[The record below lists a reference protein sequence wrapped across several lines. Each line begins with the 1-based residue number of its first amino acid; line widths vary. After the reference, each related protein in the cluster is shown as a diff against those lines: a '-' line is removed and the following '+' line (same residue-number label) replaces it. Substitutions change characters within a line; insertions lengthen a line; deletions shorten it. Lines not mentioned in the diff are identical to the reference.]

1 LRPIKRSRNSESR
14 KPGAV
19 RLTQL
24 SIETICL
31 GAHQGTSATQQLGLR
46 VIFPLQCRAARFE
59 GHHWL
64 AHDVAFNRPPTP
76 YRRFDLCLLQ
86 GEMIRRNCFAL
97 RSTAST
103 SRLPSCGRCAQ
114 NGGGGPISRPQTPPW
129 KWRRHKSDARSRP
142 RRGRKSA
149 PPQRRDGTGREKRG
163 QRNKSRKRRPGK
175 RRKKPKPQKAKRL
188 PPRQE
193 KRRERKGN
201 LNRAD

>member
-1 LRPIKRSRNSESR
+1 EIEDQSVNRIWHHGRDSWVILTGLRIAPTSSLSPPNAGDNWHAHSTFTRDLLAARPVHPHVGSNGRSLRPIKRSRNSESR

-31 GAHQGTSATQQLGLR
+31 GAHHGTSATQQLGLR

-64 AHDVAFNRPPTP
+64 AHDVAFNRLPTL

-103 SRLPSCGRCAQ
+103 RRLRSCGRCAQ
-114 NGGGGPISRPQTPPW
+114 N
-129 KWRRHKSDARSRP
+129 WRR
-142 RRGRKSA
+142 
-149 PPQRRDGTGREKRG
+149 
-163 QRNKSRKRRPGK
+163 
-175 RRKKPKPQKAKRL
+175 
-188 PPRQE
+188 
-193 KRRERKGN
+193 
-201 LNRAD
+201 